1 MIFKSWWHCHVSLL
15 LLIFAIFLNI
25 FWTCYFRTFF
35 IDFLRNIRSIILDVT
50 CITLFQFDI
59 LTSSIP
65 LEPWICV
72 QSVWC
77 CPPLSEYTGISWECQ
92 YFNETI
98 VNSPLAAND
107 GPSPTFC
114 GPPILTTALFSTSV
128 GTMQQNL
135 FSLALLRP
143 QINRW
148 QFRPSY

>member
-1 MIFKSWWHCHVSLL
+1 MSLFFRWLVFSLL
-15 LLIFAIFLNI
+15 AKAQVNHN
-25 FWTCYFRTFF
+25 W
-35 IDFLRNIRSIILDVT
+35 
-50 CITLFQFDI
+50 LFQFDI

-72 QSVWC
+72 QSIRC
-77 CPPLSEYTGISWECQ
+77 YPPLSEYTGISWECQ

-143 QINRW
+143 QKKQVAISTIILIGIHFKFFLWEEERERERCKTFDWDREWN
-148 QFRPSY
+148 